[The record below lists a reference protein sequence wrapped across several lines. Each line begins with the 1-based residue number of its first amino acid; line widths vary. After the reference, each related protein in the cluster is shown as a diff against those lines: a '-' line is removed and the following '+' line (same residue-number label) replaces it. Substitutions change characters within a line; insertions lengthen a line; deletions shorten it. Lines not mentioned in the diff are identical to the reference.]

1 MSSTPLLHYVL
12 TAPEKK
18 DVVLEQF
25 NRTNSIRD
33 RMRKFTEPSQSP
45 NVPALRKAPLRNGTT
60 SGSSSQ
66 TNLSRAP
73 ELFTH
78 TAASVSTSGDRSA
91 RPHVD
96 SHTSAASQ
104 SQATPQPRGVANKP
118 LSSASQ
124 WQNSMGGTRHPA
136 EKDVDASSNSK
147 EDRTPAGRAAGQ
159 QVTQQGEADPD
170 MKTFLTIEIKDG
182 RTTTSSTSS
191 PRGNIVP
198 ITNMTPRITTNALG
212 QRAGRSINLTATV
225 LVLSQRSDNSLHMM
239 QYFSKVLN
247 QDWSDNVT
255 RISFVC
261 LTFYTVCKAA
271 AHCVSG
277 GVNLSLAAVH
287 LSLLISTV

>member
-1 MSSTPLLHYVL
+1 MISIPLLHFVFI
-12 TAPEKK
+12 APEKK

-25 NRTNSIRD
+25 NRTSSVRD

-78 TAASVSTSGDRSA
+78 TAASISTSGDRPA
-91 RPHVD
+91 RSHVD

-136 EKDVDASSNSK
+136 EKDVHASSNSK
-147 EDRTPAGRAAGQ
+147 EDRTPGRGTGQ
-159 QVTQQGEADPD
+159 QVTQGEADPE

-191 PRGNIVP
+191 SRGNIVP

-212 QRAGRSINLTATV
+212 QRAGRSI
-225 LVLSQRSDNSLHMM
+225 
-239 QYFSKVLN
+239 K
-247 QDWSDNVT
+247 
-255 RISFVC
+255 
-261 LTFYTVCKAA
+261 
-271 AHCVSG
+271 
-277 GVNLSLAAVH
+277 LAATA
-287 LSLLISTV
+287 LR